1 MNLMKKQLATAMVC
15 TAALGGLLVW
25 NSQSAQAAEVKPA
38 SSAVQTQTTQTD
50 QTSQTDANAQTQA
63 VNTNTDVSAQT
74 TSVASTNNTA
84 SAQAASYSV
93 KPEEQHVQVLA
104 QSNQVAARSYGVDV
118 SSYQGTDMSSYARN
132 GARYVIVK
140 TSEGTSYRNPK
151 ASAQIASAKA
161 NDMMVMAYHFATF
174 GSNAS
179 TAVSEANYAVSAA
192 KSMGLPSGSYLA
204 CDWETGDGNYVNGS
218 RDANTTA
225 VLAFMRQV
233 RNAGYLPLIYS
244 GAYLLR
250 NNLNTATINASFP
263 ISLWVASY
271 ATSGRIDTPNFDY
284 FPSMD
289 GVAIWQFTDNW
300 GGLYVDGNIS
310 LVALDSVAST
320 INPHNQTSNTS
331 KPTNNGGKRVNSGS
345 PIATVSFTS
354 PIAVWT
360 APQGKTTGKYLANGS
375 RWKVTAKSE
384 VNGNW
389 WYNLGGNQWVDGR
402 YVMVTGFS
410 SIPENKSDDSGS
422 SSHNGDNL
430 TTGETNYRAV
440 GKINYIPG
448 YGVNLWYGYGNSAK
462 FSGRRLQH
470 GSSWKIFKRAVLDSG
485 KIWYNLGG
493 NQWIDGNYVVISQ

>member
-1 MNLMKKQLATAMVC
+1 MKKQFATAMVC
-15 TAALGGLLVW
+15 TAALGGLLAW
-25 NSQSAQAAEVKPA
+25 NSHSVQAAEVQQPTTVQTNQNNQTDLAANPA
-38 SSAVQTQTTQTD
+38 SQTQSVQT
-50 QTSQTDANAQTQA
+50 NAA
-63 VNTNTDVSAQT
+63 ASAQT
-74 TSVASTNNTA
+74 NPANA
-84 SAQAASYSV
+84 SAQTASYSV

-118 SSYQGTDMSSYARN
+118 ASYQSTNMSGYAQN
-132 GARYVIVK
+132 GARFAIVK

-179 TAVSEANYAVSAA
+179 AAVSEANYAVSSAR
-192 KSMGLPSGSYLA
+192 SMGLSRGSYLA
-204 CDWETGDGNYVNGS
+204 CDWETGDGNYVNGA

-225 VLAFMRQV
+225 VMAFMRQV

-250 NNLNTATINASFP
+250 NNLNTATINSSFP
-263 ISLWVASY
+263 TSIWVASY
-271 ATSGRIDTPNFDY
+271 ATLGRIDTPNFDY

-300 GGLYVDGNIS
+300 RGQYVDGNIS
-310 LVALDSVAST
+310 LVPLDSVAST
-320 INPHNQTSNTS
+320 VNPHRQTGSIT
-331 KPTNNGGKRVNSGS
+331 KPTNNGGKRISAGNPV
-345 PIATVSFTS
+345 ATVSFTS
-354 PIAVWT
+354 PIAVWN
-360 APQGKTTGKYLANGS
+360 APANGHTTGKYLANGS
-375 RWKVTAKSE
+375 NWKVVSKSQ

-402 YVMVTGFS
+402 YVMVTGFAG
-410 SIPENKSDDSGS
+410 IPENRKDDTGS
-422 SSHNGDNL
+422 STHNGDDL
-430 TTGETNYRAV
+430 PQGETNYRAV
-440 GKINYIPG
+440 GQINYVPG

-462 FSGRRLQH
+462 FTGRRLQH
-470 GSSWKIFKRAVLDSG
+470 GTSWKIFKRVVLNNG